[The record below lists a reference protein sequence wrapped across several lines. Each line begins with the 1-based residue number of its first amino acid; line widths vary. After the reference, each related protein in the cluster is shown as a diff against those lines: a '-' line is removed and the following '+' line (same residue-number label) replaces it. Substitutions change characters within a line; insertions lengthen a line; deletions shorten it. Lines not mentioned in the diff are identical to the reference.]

1 MLPTYDCLALGVF
14 YLGNIFTILA
24 NFLGIIIHFFL
35 AIAVA
40 TLVLESPYS
49 HWKWLPCVEWDKLNF
64 GRAKRL
70 SNTLPAILD
79 ALNWSLEAL

>member
-1 MLPTYDCLALGVF
+1 M
-14 YLGNIFTILA
+14 ILA

-49 HWKWLPCVEWDKLNF
+49 HWKWLPCVEWGKLIF
-64 GRAKRL
+64 GRVQRPRNA
-70 SNTLPAILD
+70 LPTVLD
-79 ALNWSLEAL
+79 ALNWSLKAL